1 MLRSVNL
8 DYSMRILPVLIMALG
23 GACVSLQGPINARLR
38 TAVGSPVMSAAIS
51 FLSGGLILCFIMATG
66 AFGGTGTGWKG
77 LQTAPSWAY
86 LGGAMGITFVLG
98 SIFSIPQV
106 GSVVVICSAICGQM
120 IASIL
125 IDTFGWFGLPAVPLS
140 SWRLSGILL
149 LLVGVA
155 LVQKK

>member
-1 MLRSVNL
+1 
-8 DYSMRILPVLIMALG
+8 
-23 GACVSLQGPINARLR
+23 LQGPINARLR

-51 FLSGGLILCFIMATG
+51 FLSGSLVLGLVMAAG

-77 LQTAPSWAY
+77 LRAAPSWAY
-86 LGGAMGITFVLG
+86 LGGAMGVAFVLG
-98 SIFSIPQV
+98 SIYSIPQV

-125 IDTFGWFGLPAVPLS
+125 IDTFGWFGLPAVPLN

-149 LLVGVA
+149 LLLGVV